1 MLMIKISRLDAFS
14 EIIKATENNETN
26 KANQMMAIVAKSIEN
41 DKKNNT
47 FSVVVS
53 VLTAPFPA
61 HCKHPGIELL
71 LSTARKHRWKY

>member
-1 MLMIKISRLDAFS
+1 MIKISRLDAFS

-47 FSVVVS
+47 FSEY
-53 VLTAPFPA
+53 
-61 HCKHPGIELL
+61 IELRTKKEKNL
-71 LSTARKHRWKY
+71 FKDIIKHI